1 LRARRTEVNQRLV
14 AKLGALFYALS
25 MVAGTPSVAQQKPKV
40 PAGANQFCDQPNIK
54 KIILN
59 ALNGSVE
66 FEERKI
72 KLIDFQSDKL
82 LSADPAK
89 NSFSCHGVMFLS
101 GGQKFSGVL
110 TMAAPGDKTDIDWYD
125 DDAENGLVNFNKSSM
140 PADEGEFIKIVTLAR
155 GAYDAAKTEFTKGA
169 IRPQRAKAICA
180 TLKSTQTNNWI
191 GKLVRLTTNSD
202 GKGVLAIEIAPS
214 VTIKTFS
221 TQLSDI
227 GSKTLVEPD
236 TKLYS
241 ALGELSE
248 GDQVKFSGSFFTK
261 SADCFEE
268 ASLTMNGALTSPE
281 FIMRFANVQKTSP

>member
-1 LRARRTEVNQRLV
+1 MKDRMAARIGL
-14 AKLGALFYALS
+14 LFSAFL
-25 MVAGTPSVAQQKPKV
+25 MVASPYSAAQEKPRA
-40 PAGANQFCDQPNIK
+40 PAGANDFCDRPDLK

-59 ALNGSVE
+59 ALNASVE

-72 KLIDFQSDKL
+72 KPIDFQSDKT

-89 NSFSCHGVMFLS
+89 NSFSCHGVMLLS
-101 GGQKFSGVL
+101 GGQRFAGVL

-125 DDAENGLVNFNKSSM
+125 DDAEKGLMNFNKSPV
-140 PADEGEFIKIVTLAR
+140 PADEAEFIKILTLAR
-155 GAYDAAKTEFTKGA
+155 AAYESAKTEFTKGS

-180 TLKSTQTNNWI
+180 MLRSTQANNWI
-191 GKLVRLTTNSD
+191 GKLVRLTTNGD
-202 GKGVLAIEIAPS
+202 GKGVLIIEIAPN

-248 GDQVKFSGSFFTK
+248 GDPVKFSGAFFTK

-268 ASLTMNGALTSPE
+268 ASLTMNGAMTSPE
-281 FIMRFANVQKTSP
+281 FIMRFGNVQKASN